1 LALIEVGRVC
11 VKKFGR
17 DAGSRAVITKVIDRN
32 FVNIITAERQ
42 KERRCNVKHLEF
54 LGEKVDISNSEQL
67 SRVLGVEIKKKA
79 EEQKQEQKAKAKS
92 KA

>member
-1 LALIEVGRVC
+1 MALIEVGRVC

-17 DAGSRAVITKVIDRN
+17 DAGSRAVITKVIDKN

-67 SRVLGVEIKKKA
+67 SRVLGVEIKKKT

>member
-17 DAGSRAVITKVIDRN
+17 DAGSRAVITKVIDKN